1 MRTLPQVRVQCVT
14 GMPLGVLLWLDH
26 PAGILYVDTDCYTK
40 IQALL
45 LEATLLN
52 GSVSTSHQHATQ
64 VNC

>member
-1 MRTLPQVRVQCVT
+1 
-14 GMPLGVLLWLDH
+14 MPLGVLLWLDH